1 MQKKNSDNKCYQ
13 CEGKGHWSRTCHTPR
28 HLVELYQASLKEVKN
43 NAEANFIMEDTVE
56 PMHLDVADFFEN
68 SERKIDHLI
77 GDGSVI
83 M

>member
-1 MQKKNSDNKCYQ
+1 MQKKNSDNKCYR
-13 CEGKGHWSRTCHTPR
+13 CGAKGHWSRTCRTPR

-43 NAEANFIMEDTVE
+43 NVEANFITEDTVE

-68 SERKIDHLI
+68 PKGKIDHLI